1 MPLARRQFREAGVEV
16 AGLHPQ
22 LVSCS
27 RRLLSTDAVFRRPS
41 RRVRVTRNQ
50 FRTARKITR
59 RLPGHSQG
67 SRGLDT
73 AAWVTRPARPPMCAT
88 GRVV

>member
-27 RRLLSTDAVFRRPS
+27 RRFLSTDAVS
-41 RRVRVTRNQ
+41 GDQ
-50 FRTARKITR
+50 LGAY
-59 RLPGHSQG
+59 G
-67 SRGLDT
+67 
-73 AAWVTRPARPPMCAT
+73 
-88 GRVV
+88 